1 MRPHDVSSCNFAG
14 EPGRRGIGS
23 MEIFGIV
30 LVALGVCLT
39 LLRLPLPINLE
50 LGAFKGAWVVG
61 PMFIVIGALIWWSF

>member
-1 MRPHDVSSCNFAG
+1 
-14 EPGRRGIGS
+14 

-50 LGAFKGAWVVG
+50 LSELKAAWVLG
-61 PMFIVIGALIWWSF
+61 PIFIVIGALVWWSF